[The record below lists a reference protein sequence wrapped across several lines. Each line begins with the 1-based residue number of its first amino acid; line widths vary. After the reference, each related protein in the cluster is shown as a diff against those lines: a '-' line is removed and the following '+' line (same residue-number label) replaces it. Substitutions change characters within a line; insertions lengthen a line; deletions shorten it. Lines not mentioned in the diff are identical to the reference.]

1 MSRCFAIM
9 NGMPEYSGRA
19 KVTNVNV
26 GDILHYKVKGR
37 MIFSS
42 VIGTTPKT
50 IKVVDLFCEIGEGGV
65 IQLYETNV
73 KNSTTD
79 CALKDTRKLNKVVN
93 VEYM

>member
-1 MSRCFAIM
+1 
-9 NGMPEYSGRA
+9 MPEYSGRA

-65 IQLYETNV
+65 IKLYETNV

-79 CALKDTRKLNKVVN
+79 CALHYKRKLNKVAN